1 MSVRFRRMEMSD
13 VAAIARMEAAIFTD
27 AWPAESFITEIENT
41 RISYPVVMEEKETI
55 LAYAVVWRIADEIQ
69 INNIAVVANRRGKG
83 YGSALL
89 THILEIM
96 KPFNT
101 AWLEVRVSNRAA
113 IGLYE
118 KFNFKSRYRR
128 KAYYSDGEDAL
139 IMERR
144 N

>member
-1 MSVRFRRMEMSD
+1 MNLRFRRMEPGD
-13 VAAIARMEAAIFTD
+13 VAQITRLERAIFND
-27 AWPAESFITEIENT
+27 AWPAESFMAEIENT
-41 RISYPVVMEEKETI
+41 RVSYPVVMEENGDI
-55 LAYAVVWRIADEIQ
+55 AGYAVVWRIADEVQ
-69 INNIAVVANRRGKG
+69 INNMAVVPEQRGKG

-89 THILEIM
+89 AHIFETM
-96 KPFNT
+96 EPFNV

-113 IGLYE
+113 IRLYE
-118 KFNFKSRYRR
+118 KFNFKTRYLR